1 MRQTSRSRA
10 VELDPAAAIRRDP
23 DIREIAVLLL
33 TDCARR
39 LRDEGIEVKGIADLE
54 RLLKLHDAIAPAA
67 APEEGDL
74 MGLSALPDAEMAD
87 LLQAC
92 AADARHRAEGG
103 SE

>member
-10 VELDPAAAIRRDP
+10 IDVDPVAAVRHDP
-23 DIREIAVLLL
+23 GVREIAVLLL

-54 RLLKLHDAIAPAA
+54 RLLKLHEAIAPAA

-74 MGLSALPDAEMAD
+74 MGLTALPDAELAD

-92 AADARHRAEGG
+92 AADALRRAEGG
-103 SE
+103 AE

>member
-74 MGLSALPDAEMAD
+74 MGLSALPDAELAD

-92 AADARHRAEGG
+92 AADARRRAEGG
-103 SE
+103 AE